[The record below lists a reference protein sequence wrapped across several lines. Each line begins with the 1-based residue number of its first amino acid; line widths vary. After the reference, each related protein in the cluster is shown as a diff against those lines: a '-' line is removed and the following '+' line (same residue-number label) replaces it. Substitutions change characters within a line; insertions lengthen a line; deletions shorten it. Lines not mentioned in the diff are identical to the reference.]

1 MILVKRIL
9 NILFVIFVSVSLISC
24 AIVEEPKVEE
34 TKEEINNDDKSTSF
48 DEYLKNNKLDI
59 NQLNELININ
69 IEDNFVAN
77 LQIPSSNITV
87 NVDNFDEYLDYDESK
102 IKLWQQ
108 DKELFLYSEK
118 DENANLYKLDLL
130 EVEQLITKSLPDLSQ
145 KQFSDIV
152 DLLLLEIFKEK
163 TVKFEEIINKI
174 NFNIDDF
181 IIKGEDTYELKH
193 ESIAKLIASFYGESL
208 SEQDALDFLKEN
220 FKKLLINVQFYNNK
234 IHDIGI
240 LIETNIDDI
249 EIKTSLSISLIYE
262 NNELIGFDFGNN
274 IFINYFSTDKT
285 DFIVNSYGTI
295 TKDKIQ
301 FVIKVIS
308 DETIELEFLKQKTGF
323 DLSIS
328 KEDEEKNIKLF
339 NVKYLL
345 EEEKLKSVQLLYLTK
360 INKEQQKLELVLN
373 VEEEFEIPS
382 IDLKDAIDILDQTEN
397 EH

>member
-1 MILVKRIL
+1 MKRIL

-77 LQIPSSNITV
+77 LQIPSSYITV
-87 NVDNFDEYLDYDESK
+87 NVDNFEEYLDYDESN

-220 FKKLLINVQFYNNK
+220 FKKLLINVQFYNSK

-240 LIETNIDDI
+240 LIETDIEDI
-249 EIKTSLSISLIYE
+249 EIKTSLSIRLIYE

-308 DETIELEFLKQKTGF
+308 DKITELEFLKQQSGF
-323 DLSIS
+323 ELSIS
-328 KEDEEKNIKLF
+328 EEDEEENIKLF
-339 NVKYLL
+339 NVKCSL
-345 EEEKLKSVQLLYLTK
+345 EEEKLKSGKLLYFIK